1 MKTVIRH
8 QSQLLIRKSYKPNRV
23 VRISPAV
30 NLNVVFRPRVG
41 SRIEIHECK
50 SFT

>member
-1 MKTVIRH
+1 MKTVTRY

-30 NLNVVFRPRVG
+30 NLNIVFRPRVG
-41 SRIEIHECK
+41 PRFEKHECRPF
-50 SFT
+50 S